1 MRLFLLFTLSTFTL
15 FSQQQSQSIGLS
27 ISRSRLD
34 YYASLDYGIQVKSM
48 HFRAGLA
55 IGVNRV
61 ILQKAFS
68 PKLLLSLGR
77 DLLPSE
83 RWILAPTLYY
93 TNQVLV
99 IDPSI
104 PTSYWQEALTGV
116 ALAYGRKFQMTA
128 DFKGGWIG
136 EFYKS
141 RSLQKYQLAHGW
153 GYDLSIGIRYV
164 F

>member
-1 MRLFLLFTLSTFTL
+1 MRFFLLFTLSTFTL
-15 FSQQQSQSIGLS
+15 FSQPQSHSIGLS
-27 ISRSRLD
+27 ASRSRLD
-34 YYASLDYGIQVKSM
+34 YYASLDYGLQVKSM

-61 ILQKAFS
+61 MLQSTFS
-68 PKLLLSLGR
+68 PKLLLCLGR
-77 DLLPSE
+77 DLLPSD
-83 RWILAPTLYY
+83 RWIIAPSLYY
-93 TNQVLV
+93 TNQVLF
-99 IDPSI
+99 IHPSI
-104 PTSYWQEALTGV
+104 PTTYWQEALTGV
-116 ALAYGRKFQMTA
+116 AVAYGRKFQMTA